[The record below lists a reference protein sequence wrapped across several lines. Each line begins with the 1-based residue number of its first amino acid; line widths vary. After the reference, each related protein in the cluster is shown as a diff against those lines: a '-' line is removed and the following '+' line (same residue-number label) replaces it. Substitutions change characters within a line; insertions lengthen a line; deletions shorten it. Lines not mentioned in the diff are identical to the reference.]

1 MSCYRNHATKVEL
14 IFLIL
19 AKWTKLFCENVLFF
33 LKRHSHL
40 MKKGLHNSM
49 QPLLSLLFSLL
60 ILPESVFLLLGMLA
74 HFQHRLTE
82 QGP

>member
-1 MSCYRNHATKVEL
+1 
-14 IFLIL
+14 
-19 AKWTKLFCENVLFF
+19 
-33 LKRHSHL
+33 

-49 QPLLSLLFSLL
+49 QPLLSLPFFLL

>member
-1 MSCYRNHATKVEL
+1 MSCYRNHATKIEL

-49 QPLLSLLFSLL
+49 QPLFVFAFFPSYFAGVCVPVAGNVGTISA
-60 ILPESVFLLLGMLA
+60 SVD
-74 HFQHRLTE
+74 
-82 QGP
+82 